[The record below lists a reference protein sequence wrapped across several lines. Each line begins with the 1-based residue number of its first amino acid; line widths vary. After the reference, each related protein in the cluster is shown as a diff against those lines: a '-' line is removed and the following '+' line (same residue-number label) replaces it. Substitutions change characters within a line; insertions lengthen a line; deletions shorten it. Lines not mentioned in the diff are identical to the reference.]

1 MGWGV
6 GGVDPAPAVNLGGLG
21 AFPWPR
27 QAALG
32 WVSILV
38 SKQDLRELAI
48 LFPFADEETESYS
61 LSTSNFPSAYSSDGS
76 ALLCCASE

>member
-1 MGWGV
+1 ME
-6 GGVDPAPAVNLGGLG
+6 PAPAGNLGGLG

-27 QAALG
+27 QAAPG

-38 SKQDLRELAI
+38 SKQDLREPAI
-48 LFPFADEETESYS
+48 PFSHFADEETGSHS
-61 LSTSNFPSAYSSDGS
+61 LSMNNFLSAHSSAGS